1 MTTDSNNKIEDRL
14 AASNGIEREFTIGVA
29 FDGMADPTGEYPKRD
44 NWFTSSVS
52 AAARGIQVNDLWTGG
67 STLGVNFDIPY
78 ASPSIFPFNQAN
90 TTPSGHSFEIDDTPG
105 NERIL
110 IRHHTGAGVELKQ
123 DGSVVVASRTHQ
135 VQVVG
140 ADHELVVSGQGNLTY
155 DGDLNLTVN
164 GNYNLEVGG
173 TMNVNVGANHNHSVH
188 GTYTT
193 EVGDTHST
201 IVRGNI
207 DTKVWGDAVQFYC
220 GDVKVVGKKDIRTIT
235 KNDFI
240 VNSGRHFRVTA
251 EEAVATS
258 AGEKTILSSPDMVIS
273 APNGK
278 IGGENMHYVGSLYTG
293 PDDDNGSGT
302 VFQGNLVG
310 RALEAWTSKFSKYSE
325 ESFHAHISNYAT
337 MADYADDAGYAA
349 WAAISEQASLAVGTG
364 GSYTKPSATTD
375 YNAWTS
381 GTARDARSELSPS
394 APSGPTYQFDWG
406 WNVDNTNTA
415 GPLISGRLGDLVS
428 PNYSTSADWHEVYNK
443 VSPFAVRKVLVDED
457 GVIEDKIAK
466 IDSYTYYFN
475 WTPTTQEI
483 RSKLR
488 TMDGANDI
496 QTSPEGQTNGDQC
509 IQSLLDENRLHPQHT
524 LSLPPLPYEIKRTGQ
539 SVPTPKFGYTLLG
552 NPVERSSKTFLPK
565 NRGANSRVILADPVY
580 NPDRHSAPI
589 TSNTKLSKSCTVSK
603 FLGAPGSKTSLEFVP
618 IISQRQDLARQWYL
632 HAWLMEG
639 IASSKDFS
647 RYRIQVTEGYYNP
660 ANGIREAFDAS
671 VSGATAQ
678 GRYWREPYR
687 TEDGGE
693 TQRSLVAGRP
703 TINQLKYEGRAVV
716 YTLYNSRGRVDYS
729 ATFDLSLYIRD
740 TFFFDQLSLDYDIT
754 RPDGV
759 MSQQLLV
766 VMPKIDSTFQA
777 NFEMTVGTYFNR
789 RLLSQEDLVE
799 ILD

>member
-1 MTTDSNNKIEDRL
+1 MTTTSNDKVEDRL
-14 AASNGIEREFTIGVA
+14 ASDNGIEKEFTIGITL
-29 FDGMADPTGEYPKRD
+29 DGMADPTGEYPKRD
-44 NWFTSSVS
+44 NWFTSSVNS
-52 AAARGIQVNDLWTGG
+52 TARGVQVNDLWTGG

-105 NERIL
+105 NERVL

-173 TMNVNVGANHNHSVH
+173 TMNVDVGANHNHSVH

-201 IVRGNI
+201 IVRGNM

-220 GDVKVVGKKDIRTIT
+220 GDLKLIGKKDIRTIAG
-235 KNDFI
+235 KDYI

-251 EEAVATS
+251 EEAVTTS
-258 AGEKTILSSPDMVIS
+258 AGQKTIFSAPDMVIT
-273 APNGK
+273 APAGK

-293 PDDDNGSGT
+293 PADDNGSET

-310 RALEAWTSKFSKYSE
+310 RALEAWTAKFALFAD
-325 ESFHAHISNYAT
+325 ESHFAHRSSYAGI
-337 MADYADDAGYAA
+337 ANEAVDAF
-349 WAAISEQASLAVGTG
+349 QAKQAQSTGGTG
-364 GSYTKPSATTD
+364 IAAPTYAPGGTTVVDGSPTL
-375 YNAWTS
+375 TS
-381 GTARDARSELSPS
+381 N
-394 APSGPTYQFDWG
+394 PTYQFDWG

-415 GPLISGRLGDLVS
+415 GPMITNRLGANVS
-428 PNYSTSADWHEVYNK
+428 PNYSTTNDWHEVYNK

-488 TMDGANDI
+488 TMDGANDEA
-496 QTSPEGQTNGDQC
+496 TSPEGQTNGEQC
-509 IQSLLDENRLHPQHT
+509 IQSLLDENRLHPQYT

-539 SVPTPKFGYTLLG
+539 SVPTPRFGYTLLG
-552 NPVERSSKTFLPK
+552 NPVERASKTFLPK
-565 NRGANSRVILADPVY
+565 NRQATTRVILADPVY

-647 RYRIQVTEGYYNP
+647 RYRLQVTEGYYNP
-660 ANGIREAFDAS
+660 ANGIREGFDAS
-671 VSGATAQ
+671 VEATAQ
-678 GRYWREPYR
+678 RRYWREPYR

-703 TINQLKYEGRAVV
+703 TINQLKYEGRAVI
-716 YTLYNSRGRVDYS
+716 YTLYNSRGRIDYS

-740 TFFFDQLSLDYDIT
+740 TFFYDQLSLDYDIT

-766 VMPKIDSTFQA
+766 VMPKVDSTFQA
-777 NFEMTVGTYFNR
+777 TFEMTVGTYFNR